1 MTSYYVDARVAIWNP
16 VNIAKPPVIPVS
28 QWKEQEGKSSMPT
41 FWADTEDVTQGGPY
55 YLECCASSHGAGMGK
70 VVLKFDGSVVY
81 PRVSRNWG
89 K

>member
-16 VNIAKPPVIPVS
+16 VSIYKPPVVPIEK
-28 QWKEQEGKSSMPT
+28 WKETQDKSSLPV
-41 FWADTEDVTQGGPY
+41 FWADTDDVSQGGPY
-55 YLECCASSHGAGMGK
+55 YLECCAYSHGAGMGK

-89 K
+89 G